1 MNNKSLEHNILFKK
15 DGLISCSNLVV
26 FAFAT
31 AFFSRLLNTAG
42 APSAINFV
50 HFICVPFACIV
61 TLSTSINVNRETLKI
76 VYLLIFGLFL
86 LLIATVISAL
96 VNEAGVINALLSF
109 MLLAEPFVFLLSI
122 IYLPLSLDKFIKI
135 RKILLSFFW
144 IHLVIVFIQ
153 KYILRTDTW
162 EWIGM
167 EGADRIQGAFFISGA
182 GHVVGC
188 SVSLTFALYYLLRT
202 KNPLWLRILVFIAA
216 IWNIIIADGK
226 QVLFTFLVAMI
237 LLFLIKLNDIIAA
250 FKYMIS
256 GTIIGTIFWWCVQNI
271 KAFAAFQ
278 TWIRPEIYGPDG
290 EATLLKGAAFRIIP
304 TYYESM
310 LNWLFG
316 LGPGHTVGR
325 LGGWMLQEYVD
336 LLAPLGS
343 TTHSASK
350 AVWRAVGESWLGD
363 QSSMFSPLFGWAGI
377 WGDLGI
383 LGLAAY
389 LYLAYVVWSYV
400 CKNDLSKF
408 FLLTVLVFGCIF
420 SQMEEPDYMLS
431 LACIIGIQYQEYLI
445 KNIRYK

>member
-1 MNNKSLEHNILFKK
+1 
-15 DGLISCSNLVV
+15 
-26 FAFAT
+26 
-31 AFFSRLLNTAG
+31 
-42 APSAINFV
+42 
-50 HFICVPFACIV
+50 
-61 TLSTSINVNRETLKI
+61 
-76 VYLLIFGLFL
+76 
-86 LLIATVISAL
+86 
-96 VNEAGVINALLSF
+96 
-109 MLLAEPFVFLLSI
+109 
-122 IYLPLSLDKFIKI
+122 
-135 RKILLSFFW
+135 
-144 IHLVIVFIQ
+144 
-153 KYILRTDTW
+153 
-162 EWIGM
+162 M

-188 SVSLTFALYYLLRT
+188 SVSLTFGLYYLLKT
-202 KNPLWLRILVFIAA
+202 KNPLWLRILVFTAA

-226 QVLFTFLVAMI
+226 QVLLTFLVAMI
-237 LLFLIKLNDIIAA
+237 LLFLIKLNDIVAA
-250 FKYMIS
+250 FKYIIS
-256 GTIIGTIFWWCVQNI
+256 GIIIGTIFWWCVQNI

-290 EATLLKGAAFRIIP
+290 EAILLKTAAFRIIP
-304 TYYESM
+304 TYYESI